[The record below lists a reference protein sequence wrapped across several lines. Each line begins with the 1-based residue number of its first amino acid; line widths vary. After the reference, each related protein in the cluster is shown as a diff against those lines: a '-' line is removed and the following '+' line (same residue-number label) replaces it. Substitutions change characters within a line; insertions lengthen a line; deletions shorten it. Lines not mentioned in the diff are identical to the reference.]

1 MRSALHRSMPTDA
14 AGWDARLRSSDC
26 SDEERRAFRAWRHA
40 STANQQEYDRLQRV
54 LSDLRASRHDPEIR
68 SFREWAADHGPSG
81 RIFRLNRRQTAW
93 AAAAAVVA
101 FLGAVTLFVNSGP
114 GNQLQPRDLSVDAF
128 STAIGER
135 ATFNLEDGT
144 TIVLNTNTQVML
156 EFSADERRINL
167 HQGQA
172 FFKVPRDSGS
182 RFVVT
187 AGNHRVVAVGT
198 GFEVRFEGAD
208 LSVTLV
214 EGTVDV
220 APIDKDM
227 WSGGEPMRLLAG
239 QRLTTDSRGIAPP
252 DIRLVDLEQATLW
265 QAGRVYF
272 EDTPLSEA
280 VAEMNR
286 YSTLRIALDD
296 DSLED
301 IRVNGLFQ
309 SGQQVNFAKA
319 LEAYFPV
326 RAVRKNPDLIVLQS
340 N

>member
-14 AGWDARLRSSDC
+14 GGWDARLRSSDC

-40 STANQQEYDRLQRV
+40 STANQREYDRLQRV

-101 FLGAVTLFVNSGP
+101 FLGAVTLFVISGP
-114 GNQLQPRDLSVDAF
+114 GNQLQPRDLSVDAL

-156 EFSADERRINL
+156 EFSAGQRRVDL
-167 HQGQA
+167 QQGQA
-172 FFKVPRDSGS
+172 LFDVSEDTESP
-182 RFVVT
+182 FVVT
-187 AGNHRVVAVGT
+187 AGNHRVLAVGT
-198 GFEVRFEGAD
+198 TFEVRFEGAD
-208 LSVTLV
+208 VSVTLV
-214 EGTVDV
+214 EGVVDV
-220 APIDKDM
+220 APVGDDV
-227 WSGGEPMRLLAG
+227 WNGGKPVRLLAG
-239 QRLTTDSRGIAPP
+239 QQLTADSEGITPP
-252 DIRLVDLEQATLW
+252 EILFVDLEQAMLW

-272 EDTPLSEA
+272 DDTPLNAA

-286 YSTLRIALDD
+286 YSTLKIALDD

-301 IRVNGLFQ
+301 IQVNGLFQ
-309 SGQQVNFAKA
+309 SGRQVNFANA